1 MPSTLVGRDADL
13 SLLESQLD
21 LAVAGG
27 RRIVLVAGEAGLGK
41 TALVEQFA
49 AAIEDRRPR
58 VDVLRGLC
66 VPMGESG
73 LPFTPVLGL
82 LRAVQERHGTERLVE
97 WAGGGRKALGSLL
110 PDVLQPAEPADGLQ
124 LQLFEAVTRVLEGAA
139 AEAPVVAVV
148 EDVHWA
154 DESSRGLI
162 QFVARRLGEVP
173 VLLVCTYRPDEVT
186 GTRQL
191 RPFLADL
198 ARLPWAVRVELA
210 RLGRSDVV
218 ELLTRLSGSRPAA
231 DLADDILRRS
241 EGVPFYVEEL
251 AGLDGSNVPESLRG
265 ALEAR
270 TLRLDAPTRATLGLM
285 AVGGIRMHHEL
296 LVESAD
302 IEVEEVE
309 AHMRAAVDVGLVSV
323 EGPDYAFRHALFGEA
338 LYADLLPGQRAR
350 LHAAMAHAIEQRP
363 DLVADGTR
371 EHAVALHWSRTG
383 DHERTFDAAVRAT
396 RAQTGAHAETLA
408 MYERVL
414 ELWDLVPEPERTA
427 GSRLSVLTEAARA
440 ARDTGEFGRAIDL
453 FTAAIDE
460 TGPDDV
466 PGRIEWLFQR
476 AQLMSDALRV
486 GGDRDVKEAEELLA
500 TVDDP
505 AFRARMLTRL
515 ATYRLNV
522 GLDALPRGQE
532 AVEASRLVGD
542 RAGEA
547 DARTTLGTAMVAAG
561 LDEPG
566 LEELRLAREAPLT
579 GVRPRLRNLLN
590 TSDALHLMGRY
601 QEAIDMALQGLAEAR
616 ALGVERAFGTY
627 LVGNAAESMLAT
639 GEWSTAADL
648 LADAVTLDPPS
659 SHRTHLDL
667 LLAWLHVWRDEP
679 DLADEV
685 LAEHRSL
692 LSDVSDQP
700 MPQFVAQLI
709 RIDGEFAIMA
719 GRPESAWSG
728 FEAFVRNR
736 QLYDHQRSWPV
747 VAVGAA
753 AASQLDARDP
763 GGRADVVRVLMAE
776 LAATTMMPVW
786 RGLSEAEL
794 ADSREGWEQVLDVLR
809 ASSCP
814 VHLVPYAELRLAEH
828 LSDDRDRAALRGL
841 LDEALPASRR
851 LGARAVTNRLSA
863 LGQRAGLDRSEQAA
877 TPALVAALTPREL
890 EVLGLVSAGRSNK
903 QIGEELFISAKTAS
917 VHVSNILAKL
927 DVSSRGEAAALAH
940 GLDLF
945 G

>member
-302 IEVEEVE
+302 AEVEEVE

-350 LHAAMAHAIEQRP
+350 LHAAMAHAIERRP

-383 DHERTFDAAVRAT
+383 DHERTFAAAVRAT

-427 GSRLSVLTEAARA
+427 GSRLSVLTGAARA

-601 QEAIDMALQGLAEAR
+601 EEAIDMALQGLSEAR
-616 ALGVERAFGTY
+616 ALRGRAGVRHLPGGQCGGVDAGHRRVVDRSGPARRRGDPRPTVEPPHPPRPAARVAARVARRAGAGRRGAGRAP
-627 LVGNAAESMLAT
+627 VAAERRRAT
-639 GEWSTAADL
+639 NRCRSSWRSSSGSTG
-648 LADAVTLDPPS
+648 S
-659 SHRTHLDL
+659 S
-667 LLAWLHVWRDEP
+667 
-679 DLADEV
+679 
-685 LAEHRSL
+685 
-692 LSDVSDQP
+692 
-700 MPQFVAQLI
+700 
-709 RIDGEFAIMA
+709 
-719 GRPESAWSG
+719 
-728 FEAFVRNR
+728 
-736 QLYDHQRSWPV
+736 RSWPV
-747 VAVGAA
+747 VRSRRGA
-753 AASQLDARDP
+753 
-763 GGRADVVRVLMAE
+763 
-776 LAATTMMPVW
+776 
-786 RGLSEAEL
+786 
-794 ADSREGWEQVLDVLR
+794 
-809 ASSCP
+809 
-814 VHLVPYAELRLAEH
+814 
-828 LSDDRDRAALRGL
+828 
-841 LDEALPASRR
+841 ASRR
-851 LGARAVTNRLSA
+851 SSGTGSCTTTS
-863 LGQRAGLDRSEQAA
+863 G
-877 TPALVAALTPREL
+877 
-890 EVLGLVSAGRSNK
+890 AGRWSP
-903 QIGEELFISAKTAS
+903 SARLRRRS
-917 VHVSNILAKL
+917 WM
-927 DVSSRGEAAALAH
+927 RGIPGVARTSYEC
-940 GLDLF
+940 
-945 G
+945 